1 MKQYRI
7 DNSERE
13 RILNLHESATK
24 RQYLSEQK
32 QGTIKDAE
40 IDRYSDEVKN
50 AEKFNINVA
59 DDGISVAGVTDLK
72 GKQFTKD
79 DVIKFPDTDSML
91 YFNIL
96 GDDKGYIAQA
106 GDNGII
112 VYKPMD

>member
-1 MKQYRI
+1 MRHFRI
-7 DNSERE
+7 DKSEKE

-32 QGTIKDAE
+32 QGTINDAE
-40 IDRYSDEVKN
+40 IGRFSDKVKT

-59 DDGISVAGVTDLK
+59 DEGISVAGVTDLK

-79 DVIKFPDTDSML
+79 DVIKFPNMDAML

-96 GDDKGYIAQA
+96 GDNEGYIAQA
-106 GDNGII
+106 GENGVI
-112 VYKPMD
+112 VYKPLD